1 MYVIATIIVFKHFN
15 ITLCYYIFTLL
26 RMSESNTHAQDVLFF
41 CAIKKQHRY
50 RVPIMAVAARQVHV
64 AKGED
69 HVVAVQ
75 TDTIYDPKSGAAVQV
90 EKIAIAVDLGDG
102 KVAMRQQERII
113 GVVVDAP
120 PKVVSRPKAAVTKF

>member
-1 MYVIATIIVFKHFN
+1 
-15 ITLCYYIFTLL
+15 
-26 RMSESNTHAQDVLFF
+26 MSESNTHAQEVLFF

-75 TDTIYDPKSGAAVQV
+75 KETIYDPKSGAAIQV
-90 EKIAIAVDLGDG
+90 EKVVVAVDLGDG
-102 KVAMRQQERII
+102 NIAVGQQERVVG

>member
-1 MYVIATIIVFKHFN
+1 MALATSK
-15 ITLCYYIFTLL
+15 L
-26 RMSESNTHAQDVLFF
+26 RMLRQYQH
-41 CAIKKQHRY
+41 CKKLAKSSTD
-50 RVPIMAVAARQVHV
+50 MAVAASQVHV

-75 TDTIYDPKSGAAVQV
+75 TDTIYDPKSGTAVQV

-102 KVAMRQQERII
+102 KVAMRQQERIV

-120 PKVVSRPKAAVTKF
+120 PKVVGLKAAITKF